1 MSNYNVRPYCKAIFA
16 LALREKN
23 FSQWQEVLDELAI
36 TACSASSPS
45 SVPIDVIVAK
55 FPLALNLLNILIQNN
70 KLDLLPCIAINFKK
84 LVLDYHN
91 TIEAKVITAIELSD
105 SQKKQLE
112 KALEERYLAQI
123 LLKYEID
130 SALIG
135 GVVVYIRDQVIDGS
149 IKTALHCL
157 KQSLE

>member
-1 MSNYNVRPYCKAIFA
+1 MSDYDVRPYCKAIFA
-16 LALREKN
+16 LALREQN
-23 FSQWQEVLDELAI
+23 FSEWQETLDELAT
-36 TACSASSPS
+36 TACSVSSSS
-45 SVPIDVIVAK
+45 SVSIDIVVAK
-55 FPLALNLLNILIQNN
+55 FPPALNLLNILLQNN
-70 KLDLLPCIAINFKK
+70 RLDLLPYIAINFKK
-84 LVLDYHN
+84 LVLEYQN
-91 TIEAKVITAIELSD
+91 TVEAKVVTVIELSD
-105 SQKKQLE
+105 SQKKQLK

-135 GVVVYIRDQVIDGS
+135 GVVIYIRDQVIDGS